1 MKKISILLIF
11 VMCVGTSLQVLDG
24 IVRQAQ
30 AAMPKFEITGLVE
43 KKIRSVD
50 PAQPFHVESGNS
62 APRSDRASA
71 VIVDGNKMFVLS
83 ETIVKKMGT
92 TGPKNDG
99 ITIDFEELAVPC
111 QARIVYQQLPNGNRN
126 VLEIHVLSE
135 SAGARKKWAVPEPQ

>member
-30 AAMPKFEITGLVE
+30 AAMPKFEMTGVVE
-43 KKIRSVD
+43 KKIRSVE
-50 PAQPFHVESGNS
+50 PAQLLHVEPGNPV
-62 APRSDRASA
+62 PRSDRAVA
-71 VIVDGNKMFVLS
+71 VIVDGNRMFILP
-83 ETIVKKMGT
+83 ETIVKKLGT

-99 ITIDFEELAVPC
+99 IAIDFEELAVPS

-126 VLEIHVLSE
+126 VLEVHVLSE
-135 SAGARKKWAVPEPQ
+135 SSGASKKWAAPEPQ